1 MPKKNDLSALKPKK
15 PETLKKAA
23 EQIPVEVTR
32 KRGPRKKSAAE
43 KESFAVGL
51 RFTEAQGEA
60 LRQVAGDV
68 PLATYL
74 KKKLMQDEDLRSIFD
89 KNV

>member
-15 PETLKKAA
+15 PETLKKAS
-23 EQIPVEVTR
+23 EQPAMATSR
-32 KRGPRKKSAAE
+32 KRGPRKKSAEE

-74 KKKLMQDEDLRSIFD
+74 KKKLMQDEDLRHLFE
-89 KNV
+89 